1 MRTRDFSFGA
11 AIFEDDP
18 PEELRA
24 ALEPWI
30 DQYAED
36 DFTEDVSSKGTRAW
50 AVSHEAAVQQQDL
63 LVDRLRGMVSE
74 LVAL

>member
-24 ALEPWI
+24 VLEPWI
-30 DQYAED
+30 NQFAED

-50 AVSHEAAVQQQDL
+50 AVSHEAAVLHQDL
-63 LVDRLRGMVSE
+63 LEDRLRDIISQ
-74 LVAL
+74 VAAL